1 MLTSDFMLTFAAL
14 NKSNNQKKK
23 MKKLF
28 GILAVS
34 AFLFASC
41 GNAASELNALADSL
55 EKVETAIVED
65 TTAQVEAPVDTTAQA
80 QVETPVAK

>member
-1 MLTSDFMLTFAAL
+1 
-14 NKSNNQKKK
+14 

-65 TTAQVEAPVDTTAQA
+65 TTTAPIDAPVDTTAQA
-80 QVETPVAK
+80 QVETTVAK

>member
-1 MLTSDFMLTFAAL
+1 
-14 NKSNNQKKK
+14 

-41 GNAASELNALADSL
+41 GNAASDLNALADSL
-55 EKVETAIVED
+55 AKAEPAIVED
-65 TTAQVEAPVDTTAQA
+65 TTTAPIDAPVDTTAQA
-80 QVETPVAK
+80 QVETTVAK